1 MNNQTNNQN
10 EAIKSTFDLA
20 SFKRAQE
27 KMISTNDRAWDPP
40 YSTRR
45 YLTKIRDYKPEEI
58 DRIVQSGSLA
68 EQQKLSRNYFYKD
81 GFYKRILIY
90 YATLLKYSGL
100 LIPNPA
106 TGKTLSNPFISKKYN
121 NAMDFVERLSLP
133 IMLTNCSINALID
146 GCYYGVIQTLDK
158 KNFALLDLPGGYC
171 CSRFKDVQGNDI
183 IEFDIRYFLT
193 ITDQTARNEALA
205 IYPKVISNYFRRW
218 EKGKETSVW
227 VKIPSDIGVCF
238 PLFDGRPLF
247 LNVIPATIQ
256 YDEAVETERERDLEE
271 IRKII
276 VQKIPHL
283 QDGGLLFEP
292 EEAAEIHEGTVR
304 MMGKNQNVS
313 VLTTYADVDSIVSK
327 TTADSVSNNLDKMV
341 QNIYYEGGVS
351 GQIFAATGNLSIE
364 TSIKNDTALMMV
376 LGNKYS
382 TFITNLVNQLYSNTN
397 INFKYTLLPITYY
410 NESTYIT
417 DSFKLAQ
424 SGYSFIL
431 PALAMGLSQRDLGN
445 VKDLENTL
453 LKLGD
458 KLKPLNSAYTQSGN
472 NVDSSEVGAPEKT
485 PEEKSPKTIQNEESL
500 DNQGGSE

>member
-1 MNNQTNNQN
+1 MNENQNNNQT
-10 EAIKSTFDLA
+10 KSTFDLT

-27 KMISTNDRAWDPP
+27 KMIATSDRAWDPP
-40 YSTRR
+40 YASRR
-45 YLTKIRDYKPEEI
+45 YLTQIRDYKPEEI
-58 DRIVQSGSLA
+58 DRIVESGSLS

-106 TGKTLSNPFISKKYN
+106 TGKKLSDPFISKKYN

-133 IMLTNCSINALID
+133 TMLTNCSINALID
-146 GCYYGVIQTLDK
+146 GSYYGVIQTLDK
-158 KNFALLDLPGGYC
+158 SNFALLDLPGEYC
-171 CSRFKDVQGNDI
+171 CSRFKDIKGNDI
-183 IEFDIRYFLT
+183 IEFDVRYFNAILNE
-193 ITDQTARNEALA
+193 DSKNEALA
-205 IYPKVISNYFRRW
+205 IYPKVISNHYRRW
-218 EKGKETSVW
+218 LKGKELTSW
-227 VKIPSDIGVCF
+227 VKIPSDVGVCF

-304 MMGKNQNVS
+304 MMGKNKNVS

-382 TFITNLVNQLYSNTN
+382 TFITNLINKLYSNTN
-397 INFKYTLLPITYY
+397 INFKYSLLPITYY

-424 SGYSFIL
+424 SGYSFL
-431 PALAMGLSQRDLGN
+431 MPALALGLSQRDLSN

-458 KLKPLNSAYTQSGN
+458 KLKPLNSAYTQSSNGK
-472 NVDSSEVGAPEKT
+472 VGTPEK
-485 PEEKSPKTIQNEESL
+485 PIEEKSPKTIQNEESL
-500 DNQGGSE
+500 DRQGGSK

>member
-1 MNNQTNNQN
+1 MNND
-10 EAIKSTFDLA
+10 KSTFDLA

-27 KMISTNDRAWDPP
+27 KMISTNDRAWDPI
-40 YSTRR
+40 YSARRSTR
-45 YLTKIRDYKPEEI
+45 LRDYTPEEI
-58 DRIVQSGSLA
+58 DRIVNSGSLA
-68 EQQKLSRNYFYKD
+68 EKQKLSRNYFYKD
-81 GFYKRILIY
+81 GFYRRILIY
-90 YATLLKYSGL
+90 YATLLKFSGL

-106 TGKTLSNPFISKKYN
+106 TGKKLSDIHIQKKYN

-133 IMLTNCSINALID
+133 TMLTNCTLKALIY
-146 GCYYGVIQTLDK
+146 GSYYGVIQTLDK
-158 KNFALLDLPGGYC
+158 KNFALLDLPSEYC
-171 CSRFKDVQGNDI
+171 CSRFRDIQGNDI
-183 IEFDIRYFLT
+183 IEFDVRYFNT
-193 ITDQTARNEALA
+193 ISDKDAREEALA
-205 IYPKVISNYFRRW
+205 IYPKVVASFYRKYM
-218 EKGKETSVW
+218 KGKETSSW

-238 PLFDGRPLF
+238 PLFDGTPTF

-327 TTADSVSNNLDKMV
+327 TTSDAVSNNLDKMV
-341 QNIYYEGGVS
+341 QNIYYESGVS

-364 TSIKNDTALMMV
+364 TSIKNDTAFIMT

-382 TFITNLVNQLYSNTN
+382 TFITAMINQLYANTN
-397 INFKYTLLPITYY
+397 ISFKYSILPITYY
-410 NESTYIT
+410 NESTYIA

-424 SGYSFIL
+424 SGYSYL
-431 PALAMGLSQRDLGN
+431 MPALAMGLSQRDVGN
-445 VKDLENTL
+445 VKDLENDL
-453 LKLGD
+453 LKLNE
-458 KLKPLNSAYTQSGN
+458 KLQPLSSAYTQSG
-472 NVDSSEVGAPEKT
+472 EVGAPEKSAD
-485 PEEKSPKTIQNEESL
+485 EKSPKTIQNEESL